1 MYSSYEIFQA
11 NKATQNY
18 KFVTH
23 VNATMQDV
31 VMLAPQLMYESIL
44 KTAFDDPNFEYK
56 VVNKVYPLTQQI
68 ESYVLGANSIFL
80 VFCTAIAY
88 SIIMTNIMSTVV
100 VERNSNLKHV
110 QLISGMRLSAYWVS
124 NFVFDFIKIEIT
136 VIVTIIVLKGFS
148 TGLNSSLIAYALFP
162 FAVVPFTYCMS
173 FLFTVDSAAQTF
185 TMFFN
190 FIIMLLLSVA
200 VYVLQ
205 FIRKLMKV
213 GDMLDWIFRI
223 FPSYGLV
230 DAVLFDS
237 SGETLAGLRNR
248 TPGMQGSVNPDPYF
262 WKNVS
267 FDFFLAAIQFVLWTL
282 VLILIE
288 SGWSNK
294 CLSWFRKADLP
305 KNTSLVLDEDVEA
318 EAKRVATS
326 SERMKI
332 KVNQLRKVYM
342 TGIGPCNRGSPF
354 LAVENLSFGLSAG
367 ECFALLGVNGAGKS
381 TTFKILTSEVTAT
394 SG

>member
-23 VNATMQDV
+23 VNVTMQDV

-68 ESYVLGANSIFL
+68 ESYVLGANAIFL

-200 VYVLQ
+200 V
-205 FIRKLMKV
+205 
-213 GDMLDWIFRI
+213 
-223 FPSYGLV
+223 
-230 DAVLFDS
+230 
-237 SGETLAGLRNR
+237 
-248 TPGMQGSVNPDPYF
+248 
-262 WKNVS
+262 
-267 FDFFLAAIQFVLWTL
+267 
-282 VLILIE
+282 
-288 SGWSNK
+288 
-294 CLSWFRKADLP
+294 
-305 KNTSLVLDEDVEA
+305 
-318 EAKRVATS
+318 
-326 SERMKI
+326 
-332 KVNQLRKVYM
+332 
-342 TGIGPCNRGSPF
+342 
-354 LAVENLSFGLSAG
+354 
-367 ECFALLGVNGAGKS
+367 
-381 TTFKILTSEVTAT
+381 
-394 SG
+394 